1 MEEDAWRGLWE
12 RKAGVG
18 GGGGGEGT
26 RGENCGERDEE
37 RGLWGNK

>member
-1 MEEDAWRGLWE
+1 MEEDAWRGLWGE
-12 RKAGVG
+12 ESG
-18 GGGGGEGT
+18 GRGWWRGGGT